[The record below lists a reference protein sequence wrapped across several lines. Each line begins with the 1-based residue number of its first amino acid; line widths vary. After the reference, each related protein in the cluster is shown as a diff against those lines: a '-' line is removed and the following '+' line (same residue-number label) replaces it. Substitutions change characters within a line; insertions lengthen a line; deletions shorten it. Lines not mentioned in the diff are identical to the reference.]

1 MKTNNTFITK
11 NSLFGVLVGLSLILA
26 SLVFYITGKNI
37 MLNPQ
42 LSNVMML
49 LSIAGAFIGVRKY
62 REEQLEGFI
71 NYSQALGGCIYII
84 TIGSLIYGIYAYAL
98 YRYDP
103 ELQASYLT
111 TLQVMLDEMYKGSP
125 MLDTVKNMMEHL
137 VSPVFIAAT
146 ETFNKILTGL
156 IFSLL
161 MAGILRRK
169 PRIAA

>member
-62 REEQLEGFI
+62 REKQLEGFI

-137 VSPVFIAAT
+137 VSPAFIAAT